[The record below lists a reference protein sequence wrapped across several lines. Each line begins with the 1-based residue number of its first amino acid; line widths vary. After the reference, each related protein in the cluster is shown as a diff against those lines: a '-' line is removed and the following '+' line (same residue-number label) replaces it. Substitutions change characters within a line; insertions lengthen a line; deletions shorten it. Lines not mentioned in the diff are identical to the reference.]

1 MLRFG
6 LRSKFILL
14 SCFLFLLP
22 WLGYEYV
29 WEMEKF
35 LRQGQEKTLVG
46 TTRALAT
53 ALHERPA
60 LFDSQSNFL
69 DQVVKGR
76 DLYAYNLSNPIQ
88 LDGKLSDWQPY
99 QSLMWHYDERYLQG
113 DKTAHQSSDL
123 SFDHMVGKYENF
135 LYAVFKVTDDSVV
148 YRAKNSLSLTR
159 NDHLQ
164 IMLKTPDGEFK
175 RYIVAARK
183 DGWINAFDAQ
193 SKIPITKIQGYF
205 VSTETGYNIE
215 LRLPLNML
223 GNKLGFAIEDWDQ
236 GKPEPQTMSTSNL
249 QNPNDIGSVLVPS
262 PEINR
267 ILKGMGHSG
276 SRIWV
281 VDNHHRVLAQ
291 SGSIHHAD
299 GVWADGIADQPAKTW
314 WQRFEKNYLHPLY
327 YKVLTRPENEFLD
340 TLHDVAAMQGTH
352 IGKAL
357 TGTPAS
363 SWRLTPDNKAVILS
377 AAYPIWIQDKVI
389 GAVVAEETTNGVR
402 TLRNKSLEKLFNVIL
417 AVMLIGTVTLF
428 FFASRIS
435 SRIRRLR
442 DTAEQAID
450 AQGRVTGSIDYSDSN
465 DEIGDLSRSFAN
477 IVGRLGGYTN
487 YLETMSSRLSH
498 ELRTPVAVV
507 RSSLENLQM
516 QPQSELS
523 QKYLDRASEGVE
535 RLGKIITTM
544 SEATRL
550 EQSIQSAEAEPF
562 DLRKVITGC
571 MQGYQLTY
579 PQQAFIIDICDTP
592 LPVMGAPEFIAQLLD
607 KLINNAL
614 EFNLLDS
621 AISVSLVKNDNE
633 AVLTVKNNGPLLP
646 EGLAEHI
653 FDSMVSVRSQQLQQ
667 QPHLG
672 LGLYVVRLVCDYH
685 KGSVIAVN
693 NQQGDGV
700 EFIVRMPLSILKYK
714 DVTQNS

>member
-60 LFDSQSNFL
+60 LFDEQTNFL
-69 DQVVKGR
+69 EQVVKGR
-76 DLYAYNLSNPIQ
+76 DLYAYNLNSPIQ
-88 LDGKLSDWQPY
+88 LDGKLSDWDAY
-99 QSLMWHYDERYLQG
+99 QSLFWLYDKRYLQ
-113 DKTAHQSSDL
+113 TANDNHPLSNL
-123 SFDHMVGKYENF
+123 SFSHMVGKFDNY
-135 LYAVFKVTDDSVV
+135 LYAVFKVTDDTVI
-148 YRAKNSLSLTR
+148 YRAKNSLSITN
-159 NDHLQ
+159 NDY
-164 IMLKTPDGEFK
+164 IKIGLKNPDGQFNT
-175 RYIVAARK
+175 YIIAPRQ
-183 DGWINAFDAQ
+183 DGWVNAFDAN
-193 SKIPITKIQGYF
+193 SKMPFTKIQGF
-205 VSTETGYNIE
+205 FKKTDTGYNLE
-215 LRLPLNML
+215 LRFPLSML
-223 GNKLGFAIEDWDQ
+223 GNKLGFAIADVDSKQ
-236 GKPEPQTMSTSNL
+236 PNQTPSIMSTSNL
-249 QNPNDIGSVLVPS
+249 NNPNDLGSVLVPS

-291 SGSIHHAD
+291 SGSIQNAD
-299 GVWADGIADQPAKTW
+299 GVWADGLKNQAPKTA
-314 WQRFEKNYLHPLY
+314 WQRFEQAYLHPLY
-327 YKVLTRPENEFLD
+327 YKILTRPEDEFID
-340 TLHDVAAMQGTH
+340 TLHDVASMQGAH
-352 IGKAL
+352 LAKAL
-357 TGTPAS
+357 KGQPAS

-377 AAYPIWIQDKVI
+377 AAYPIWIEDKVI
-389 GAVVAEETTNGVR
+389 GAVIAEETTNGVR

-450 AQGRVTGSIDYSDSN
+450 AQGRVTGHINYSDAN
-465 DEIGDLSRSFAN
+465 DEIGDLSRSFSN
-477 IVGRLGGYTN
+477 IVSRLGGYTD
-487 YLETMSSRLSH
+487 YLENMSSRLSH

-507 RSSLENLQM
+507 RSSLENLQSL
-516 QPQSELS
+516 QQSELS
-523 QKYLDRASEGVE
+523 QKYLERASEGVE

-550 EQSIQSAEAEPF
+550 EQSIQSNESEPF
-562 DLRKVITGC
+562 DLQKVISGC

-579 PQQAFIIDICDTP
+579 PNQLFTLNICQST
-592 LPVMGAPEFIAQLLD
+592 LPMQGAPEFIAQLLD

-614 EFNLLDS
+614 EFSEANT
-621 AISVSLVKNDNE
+621 AIEVSLKQSENK
-633 AVLTVKNNGPLLP
+633 ATLTVSNTGTLLP
-646 EGLAEHI
+646 EGLTEHI
-653 FDSMVSVRSQQLQQ
+653 FDSMVSVRSQQMQQ

-672 LGLYVVRLVCDYH
+672 LGLYIVRLVCDYH
-685 KGSVIAVN
+685 NGTVTAHNNEQDNGVVFTVN
-693 NQQGDGV
+693 L
-700 EFIVRMPLSILKYK
+700 PL
-714 DVTQNS
+714 NN

>member
-1 MLRFG
+1 MIRFG

-35 LRQGQEKTLVG
+35 LRKGQEKTLVG

-60 LFDSQSNFL
+60 LFDSQTNFL
-69 DQVVKGR
+69 DQVIKGR

-99 QSLMWHYDERYLQG
+99 QSLFWHYDERYLQG
-113 DKTAHQSSDL
+113 TKTNHQASDL
-123 SFDHMVGKYENF
+123 SFEHMVGKYDNY
-135 LYAVFKVTDDSVV
+135 LYAVFKVMDNSLI
-148 YRAKNSLSLTR
+148 YRAKNTLSITR

-164 IMLKTPDGEFK
+164 IMLKTPEGDFQN
-175 RYIVAARK
+175 YIVSPRK
-183 DGWINAFDAQ
+183 DGWINAFDA
-193 SKIPITKIQGYF
+193 KTRTPMTKIQGYF
-205 VSTETGYNIE
+205 TSTATGYNIE
-215 LRLPLNML
+215 LRFPLSML
-223 GNKLGFAIEDWDQ
+223 GNKLGFAIEDWDE
-236 GKPEPQTMSTSNL
+236 GKIESQIMSTSNL

-281 VDNHHRVLAQ
+281 LDKHHRVLAQ

-299 GVWADGIADQPAKTW
+299 GVWADGLNEEPATTW

-357 TGTPAS
+357 SGAPAS

-428 FFASRIS
+428 FFATRIS

-450 AQGRVTGSIDYSDSN
+450 AQGRITGSINYADSN
-465 DEIGDLSRSFAN
+465 DEIGDLARSFAN
-477 IVGRLGGYTN
+477 IVSRLGGYTS

-523 QKYLDRASEGVE
+523 QKYLDRASEGVD

-550 EQSIQSAEAEPF
+550 EQSILSAEPEPF
-562 DLRKVITGC
+562 DLQEVVNGC

-579 PQQAFIIDICDTP
+579 PNQTFELDICQTS
-592 LPVMGAPEFIAQLLD
+592 LPMQGAPEFIAQLLD

-614 EFNLLDS
+614 EFSQANS
-621 AISVSLVKNDNE
+621 AIRITLKAEQQAVLSVSNQ
-633 AVLTVKNNGPLLP
+633 GPLLP
-646 EGLAEHI
+646 DGLTEHI

-672 LGLYVVRLVCDYH
+672 LGLYIVRLVCDYH
-685 KGSVIAVN
+685 KGSVIAEN
-693 NQQGDGV
+693 NKSEDGV
-700 EFIVRMPLSILKYK
+700 IFTVKLPSFHTK
-714 DVTQNS
+714 

>member
-1 MLRFG
+1 MLRLG
-6 LRSKFILL
+6 LRTKFIFL

-60 LFDSQSNFL
+60 LFDSQTNFL

-76 DLYAYNLSNPIQ
+76 DLYAYNLNNPIQ
-88 LDGKLSDWQPY
+88 LDGKLSEWQPY
-99 QSLMWHYDERYLQG
+99 QSLFWHYDKRYLQG
-113 DKTAHQSSDL
+113 LSNEHQESDL
-123 SFDHMVGKYENF
+123 SFDHMVGKYENY
-135 LYAVFKVTDDSVV
+135 LYAAFKVTDSSLV
-148 YRAKNSLSLTR
+148 YRAKNVLSFTR

-164 IMLKTPDGEFK
+164 IMLKTPEGEFK
-175 RYIVAARK
+175 RYVVAARQ
-183 DGWINAFDAQ
+183 DGWVNAFDATTQ
-193 SKIPITKIQGYF
+193 EPVTKIQGYF
-205 VSTETGYNIE
+205 KSTDTGYNIE
-215 LRLPLNML
+215 LRFPLSML
-223 GNKLGFAIEDWDQ
+223 GNKLGFAIEDWDED
-236 GKPEPQTMSTSNL
+236 KVEPQLMSTSNL

-299 GVWADGIADQPAKTW
+299 GVWADGLKDAPATTW
-314 WQRFEKNYLHPLY
+314 WQRFEQDYLHPLY
-327 YKVLTRPENEFLD
+327 YKILTRPENEFID

-352 IGKAL
+352 IASALNGK
-357 TGTPAS
+357 PAS

-389 GAVVAEETTNGVR
+389 GAVIAEETTNGVR

-417 AVMLIGTVTLF
+417 AVMLVGTVTLF

-442 DTAEQAID
+442 DNAEQAID
-450 AQGRVTGSIDYSDSN
+450 AQGRITGKITYADSN

-477 IVGRLGGYTN
+477 IVSRLSGYTD
-487 YLETMSSRLSH
+487 YLENMSSRLSH

-550 EQSIQSAEAEPF
+550 EQSIQSAEAEEF
-562 DLRKVITGC
+562 DLTKVITGC
-571 MQGYQLTY
+571 MQGYQITY
-579 PQQAFIIDICDTP
+579 GESLFTLSLCKEP
-592 LPVMGAPEFIAQLLD
+592 LNVSGAPEFIAQLLD

-614 EFNLLDS
+614 EFKTPQS
-621 AISVSLVKNDNE
+621 TISVSLTKQEQHALLKISNQGPCS
-633 AVLTVKNNGPLLP
+633 LTV
-646 EGLAEHI
+646 
-653 FDSMVSVRSQQLQQ
+653 
-667 QPHLG
+667 
-672 LGLYVVRLVCDYH
+672 
-685 KGSVIAVN
+685 
-693 NQQGDGV
+693 
-700 EFIVRMPLSILKYK
+700 
-714 DVTQNS
+714 

>member
-60 LFDSQSNFL
+60 LFDEQTNFL

-76 DLYAYNLSNPIQ
+76 DLYAYNLKSPIQ
-88 LDGKLSDWQPY
+88 LDGKLNDWDAY
-99 QSLMWHYDERYLQG
+99 QSLFWLYDKRYLQ
-113 DKTAHQSSDL
+113 TANDNHQLNNL
-123 SFDHMVGKYENF
+123 SFSHMVGKFDNY
-135 LYAVFKVTDDSVV
+135 LYAVFKVTDDTVI
-148 YRAKNSLSLTR
+148 YRAKNSLSITN
-159 NDHLQ
+159 NDY
-164 IMLKTPDGEFK
+164 IKIGLKNPDGQFNT
-175 RYIVAARK
+175 YIIAPRQ
-183 DGWINAFDAQ
+183 DGWVNAFDAN
-193 SKIPITKIQGYF
+193 SKMPFTKIQGF
-205 VSTETGYNIE
+205 FKKTDTGYNLE
-215 LRLPLNML
+215 LRFPLSML
-223 GNKLGFAIEDWDQ
+223 GNKLGFAIADVDSKQ
-236 GKPEPQTMSTSNL
+236 PNQTPSIMSTSNL
-249 QNPNDIGSVLVPS
+249 NNPNDLGSVLVPS

-291 SGSIHHAD
+291 SGSIQNAD
-299 GVWADGIADQPAKTW
+299 GVWADGLKNQAPKTA
-314 WQRFEKNYLHPLY
+314 WQRFEQAYLHPLY
-327 YKVLTRPENEFLD
+327 YKILTRPEDEFID
-340 TLHDVAAMQGTH
+340 TLHDVASMQGAH
-352 IGKAL
+352 LAKAL
-357 TGTPAS
+357 KGQPAS

-377 AAYPIWIQDKVI
+377 AAYPIWIEDKVI
-389 GAVVAEETTNGVR
+389 GAVIAEETTNGVR

-450 AQGRVTGSIDYSDSN
+450 AQGRVTGHINYSDAN
-465 DEIGDLSRSFAN
+465 DEIGDLSRSFSN
-477 IVGRLGGYTN
+477 IVSRLGGYTD
-487 YLETMSSRLSH
+487 YLENMSSRLSH

-507 RSSLENLQM
+507 RSSLENLQSL
-516 QPQSELS
+516 QQSELS
-523 QKYLDRASEGVE
+523 QKYLERASEGVE

-550 EQSIQSAEAEPF
+550 EQSIQSNEPESF
-562 DLRKVITGC
+562 DLQKVISGC

-579 PQQAFIIDICDTP
+579 PNQLFTLNICQST
-592 LPVMGAPEFIAQLLD
+592 LLMQGAPEFIAQLLD

-614 EFNLLDS
+614 EFSEANT
-621 AISVSLVKNDNE
+621 AIEVSLKQSENK
-633 AVLTVKNNGPLLP
+633 ATLTVSNTGTLLP
-646 EGLAEHI
+646 EGLTEHI
-653 FDSMVSVRSQQLQQ
+653 FDSMVSVRSQQMQQ

-672 LGLYVVRLVCDYH
+672 LGLYIVRLVCDYH
-685 KGSVIAVN
+685 KGTVTAHN
-693 NQQGDGV
+693 NEQGNGV
-700 EFIVRMPLSILKYK
+700 VFTVSLPLS
-714 DVTQNS
+714 N

>member
-60 LFDSQSNFL
+60 LFDEQTNFL

-76 DLYAYNLSNPIQ
+76 DLYAYNLKSPIQ
-88 LDGKLSDWQPY
+88 LDGKLNDWDAY
-99 QSLMWHYDERYLQG
+99 QSLFWLYDKRYLQ
-113 DKTAHQSSDL
+113 TANDNHQLRDL
-123 SFDHMVGKYENF
+123 SFEHMVGKFDNY
-135 LYAVFKVTDDSVV
+135 LYAVFKVTDDTVI
-148 YRAKNSLSLTR
+148 YRAKNSLSITN
-159 NDHLQ
+159 NDYVK
-164 IMLKTPDGEFK
+164 IGLKNPDGQFNT
-175 RYIVAARK
+175 YIIAPRQ
-183 DGWINAFDAQ
+183 DGWVNAFDAN
-193 SKIPITKIQGYF
+193 SKMPFTKIQGF
-205 VSTETGYNIE
+205 FKKTETGYNLE
-215 LRLPLNML
+215 LRFPLSML
-223 GNKLGFAIEDWDQ
+223 GNKLGFAIADVDSKQ
-236 GKPEPQTMSTSNL
+236 PSQTPNIMSTSNL
-249 QNPNDIGSVLVPS
+249 NNPNDLGSVLVPS

-291 SGSIHHAD
+291 SGSIQNAD
-299 GVWADGIADQPAKTW
+299 GVWADGLKNQAPKTA
-314 WQRFEKNYLHPLY
+314 WQRFEQTYLHPLY
-327 YKVLTRPENEFLD
+327 YKILTRPEDEFID
-340 TLHDVAAMQGTH
+340 TLHDVASMQGTH
-352 IGKAL
+352 LAKAL
-357 TGTPAS
+357 KGQPAS

-377 AAYPIWIQDKVI
+377 AAYPIWIEDKVI
-389 GAVVAEETTNGVR
+389 GAVIAEETTNGVR

-450 AQGRVTGSIDYSDSN
+450 AQGRVTGHINYSDAN
-465 DEIGDLSRSFAN
+465 DEIGDLSRSFSN
-477 IVGRLGGYTN
+477 IVSRLGGYTD
-487 YLETMSSRLSH
+487 YLENMSSRLSH

-507 RSSLENLQM
+507 RSSLENLQSL
-516 QPQSELS
+516 QQSELS
-523 QKYLDRASEGVE
+523 QKYLERASEGVE

-550 EQSIQSAEAEPF
+550 EQSIQSNESEPF
-562 DLRKVITGC
+562 DLQKVINGC

-579 PQQAFIIDICDTP
+579 PKQLFTLDIHQGE
-592 LPVMGAPEFIAQLLD
+592 LPMLGAPEFIAQLLD

-614 EFNLLDS
+614 EFSEANT
-621 AISVSLVKNDNE
+621 AIEVSLEKHE
-633 AVLTVKNNGPLLP
+633 SKAVLTVGNTGSLLP
-646 EGLAEHI
+646 EGLTEHI
-653 FDSMVSVRSQQLQQ
+653 FDSMVSVRSQQMQQ

-672 LGLYVVRLVCDYH
+672 LGLYIVRLVCDYH
-685 KGSVIAVN
+685 KGSVTARN
-693 NQQGDGV
+693 NTQSNGV
-700 EFIVRMPLSILKYK
+700 TFTVSLPLA
-714 DVTQNS
+714 N

>member
-6 LRSKFILL
+6 LRSKFIFL
-14 SCFLFLLP
+14 SCFLLLLP

-60 LFDSQSNFL
+60 LFDPQNNFL
-69 DQVVKGR
+69 DQVIKGR
-76 DLYAYNLSNPIQ
+76 DLYAYNLNNPIQ

-99 QSLMWHYDERYLQG
+99 QNLIWHYDERYLQG
-113 DKTAHQSSDL
+113 DKTDHQSADL
-123 SFDHMVGKYENF
+123 SFDHMVGKYGEF
-135 LYAVFKVTDDSVV
+135 LYAVFKVTDESLV

-164 IMLKTPDGEFK
+164 IMLKTPEGKFK
-175 RYIVAARK
+175 HYIVAARQ
-183 DGWINAFDAQ
+183 DGWVNAFDAQ
-193 SKIPITKIQGYF
+193 TNTPFTKIQGYF
-205 VSTETGYNIE
+205 TSTATGYNIE
-215 LRLPLNML
+215 LRFPLSML
-223 GNKLGFAIEDWDQ
+223 GNKLGFAIEDWDS
-236 GKPEPQTMSTSNL
+236 KKVEPQLMSTSNIL
-249 QNPNDIGSVLVPS
+249 NPNDIGSVLVPS

-299 GVWADGIADQPAKTW
+299 GVWADGITDKPAKTW
-314 WQRFEKNYLHPLY
+314 WQRFEQNYLHPLY

-340 TLHDVAAMQGTH
+340 TLHDVAAMQGSH

-357 TGTPAS
+357 SGTPAS

-377 AAYPIWIQDKVI
+377 AAYPIWINDKVI
-389 GAVVAEETTNGVR
+389 GAVIAEETTNGVR

-435 SRIRRLR
+435 NRIRRLR

-450 AQGRVTGSIDYSDSN
+450 AQGRVTGTINYSDSN

-477 IVGRLGGYTN
+477 IVSRLGGYTD

-550 EQSIQSAEAEPF
+550 EQSIQSNEPELF
-562 DLRKVITGC
+562 ELQKVITGC

-579 PQQAFIIDICDTP
+579 PQHVFTLTICDTP

-614 EFNLLDS
+614 EFSQIDNP
-621 AISVSLVKNDNE
+621 ISVSLSKYDNKAVLIVKN
-633 AVLTVKNNGPLLP
+633 KGPLLP
-646 EGLAEHI
+646 QGLTEHI

-672 LGLYVVRLVCDYH
+672 LGLYIVRLVCEYH
-685 KGSVIAVN
+685 EGSVTAAN
-693 NQQGDGV
+693 NPQRDGV
-700 EFIVRMPLSILKYK
+700 VFTVKLPIA
-714 DVTQNS
+714 

>member
-60 LFDSQSNFL
+60 LFDEQTNFL

-76 DLYAYNLSNPIQ
+76 DLYAYNLKSPIQ
-88 LDGKLSDWQPY
+88 LDGKLNDWDAY
-99 QSLMWHYDERYLQG
+99 QSLFWLYDKRYLQ
-113 DKTAHQSSDL
+113 TANDNHQLNNL
-123 SFDHMVGKYENF
+123 SFSHMVGKFDNY
-135 LYAVFKVTDDSVV
+135 LYAVFKVTDDTVI
-148 YRAKNSLSLTR
+148 YRAKNSLSITN
-159 NDHLQ
+159 NDY
-164 IMLKTPDGEFK
+164 IKIGLKNPDGQFNT
-175 RYIVAARK
+175 YIIAPRQ
-183 DGWINAFDAQ
+183 DGWVNAFDAN
-193 SKIPITKIQGYF
+193 SKMPFTKIQGF
-205 VSTETGYNIE
+205 FKQTETGYNLE
-215 LRLPLNML
+215 LRFPLSML
-223 GNKLGFAIEDWDQ
+223 GNKLGFAIADVDSKQ
-236 GKPEPQTMSTSNL
+236 PNQTPSIMSTSNL
-249 QNPNDIGSVLVPS
+249 NNPNDLGSVLVPS

-291 SGSIHHAD
+291 SGSIQNAD
-299 GVWADGIADQPAKTW
+299 GVWADGLKNQAPKTA
-314 WQRFEKNYLHPLY
+314 WQRFEQAYLHPLY
-327 YKVLTRPENEFLD
+327 YKILTRPEDEFID
-340 TLHDVAAMQGTH
+340 TLHDVASMQGAH
-352 IGKAL
+352 LAKAL
-357 TGTPAS
+357 KGQPAS

-377 AAYPIWIQDKVI
+377 AAYPIWIEDKVI
-389 GAVVAEETTNGVR
+389 GAVIAEETTNGVR

-450 AQGRVTGSIDYSDSN
+450 AQGRVTGHINYSDAN
-465 DEIGDLSRSFAN
+465 DEIGDLSRSFSN
-477 IVGRLGGYTN
+477 IVSRLGGYTD
-487 YLETMSSRLSH
+487 YLENMSSRLSH

-507 RSSLENLQM
+507 RSSLENLQSL
-516 QPQSELS
+516 QQSELS
-523 QKYLDRASEGVE
+523 QKYLERATEGVE

-550 EQSIQSAEAEPF
+550 EQSIQSNEPESF
-562 DLRKVITGC
+562 DLQKVISGC

-579 PQQAFIIDICDTP
+579 PNQLFTLNICQST
-592 LPVMGAPEFIAQLLD
+592 LLMQGAPEFIAQLLD

-614 EFNLLDS
+614 EFSEANT
-621 AISVSLVKNDNE
+621 AIEVSLKQSENK
-633 AVLTVKNNGPLLP
+633 ATLTVSNTGTLLP
-646 EGLAEHI
+646 EGLTEHI
-653 FDSMVSVRSQQLQQ
+653 FDSMVSVRSQQMQQ

-672 LGLYVVRLVCDYH
+672 LGLYIVRLVCDYH
-685 KGSVIAVN
+685 KGTVTAHN
-693 NQQGDGV
+693 NEQGNGV
-700 EFIVRMPLSILKYK
+700 VFTVSLPLS
-714 DVTQNS
+714 N

>member
-88 LDGKLSDWQPY
+88 LDGKLSDWHPY
-99 QSLMWHYDERYLQG
+99 QNLMWQYDERYLQG
-113 DKTAHQSSDL
+113 NKIDHQPSDL
-123 SFDHMVGKYENF
+123 SFEHMVGKYDAF
-135 LYAVFKVTDDSVV
+135 LYAVFNVTDESLV

-164 IMLKTPDGEFK
+164 IMLKTPEGEFK
-175 RYIVAARK
+175 HYIVAARQ
-183 DGWINAFDAQ
+183 DGWVNAFDAT
-193 SKIPITKIQGYF
+193 SKVPFTKIQGYF
-205 VSTETGYNIE
+205 SSTATGYNIE
-215 LRLPLNML
+215 LRFPLSML
-223 GNKLGFAIEDWDQ
+223 GNKLGFAIEDWDAD
-236 GKPEPQTMSTSNL
+236 KVEPQLMSTSNIL
-249 QNPNDIGSVLVPS
+249 NPNDIGSVLVPS

-299 GVWADGIADQPAKTW
+299 GVWADGITDKPATTW
-314 WQRFEKNYLHPLY
+314 WQRFEKSYLHPLY

-340 TLHDVAAMQGTH
+340 TLHDVAAMQGSH
-352 IGKAL
+352 IAKAL
-357 TGTPAS
+357 SGTPAS

-377 AAYPIWIQDKVI
+377 AAYPIWIKDKVI
-389 GAVVAEETTNGVR
+389 GAVIAEETTNGVR

-450 AQGRVTGSIDYSDSN
+450 AQGRITGSINYSDSN

-477 IVGRLGGYTN
+477 IVSRLGGYTN

-516 QPQSELS
+516 QPQTELS

-550 EQSIQSAEAEPF
+550 EQSIQSNEPEPF
-562 DLRKVITGC
+562 DLQKVITGC

-579 PQQAFIIDICDTP
+579 PQQTFKLAICDTA
-592 LPVMGAPEFIAQLLD
+592 LPVIGAPEFIAQLLD

-614 EFNLLDS
+614 EFSQENT
-621 AISVSLVKNDNE
+621 AINIALRKSDDTAVLSVSNK
-633 AVLTVKNNGPLLP
+633 GPLLP

-672 LGLYVVRLVCDYH
+672 LGLYIVRLVCEYH
-685 KGSVIAVN
+685 KGSVSAVN
-693 NQQGDGV
+693 APQGDGV
-700 EFIVRMPLSILKYK
+700 EFTVHLPLSK
-714 DVTQNS
+714 DS

>member
-88 LDGKLSDWQPY
+88 LDGKLSDWHPY
-99 QSLMWHYDERYLQG
+99 QNLMWQYDERYLQG
-113 DKTAHQSSDL
+113 NKVDHQPSDL
-123 SFDHMVGKYENF
+123 SFEHMVGKYDAF
-135 LYAVFKVTDDSVV
+135 LYAVFNVTDESLV

-164 IMLKTPDGEFK
+164 IMLKTPKGEFK
-175 RYIVAARK
+175 HYIVAARQ
-183 DGWINAFDAQ
+183 DGWVNAFDAT
-193 SKIPITKIQGYF
+193 SKVPFTKIQGYF
-205 VSTETGYNIE
+205 SSTATGYNIE
-215 LRLPLNML
+215 LRFPLSML
-223 GNKLGFAIEDWDQ
+223 GNKLGFAIEDWDAD
-236 GKPEPQTMSTSNL
+236 KVEPQLMSTSNIL
-249 QNPNDIGSVLVPS
+249 NPNDIGSVLVPS

-299 GVWADGIADQPAKTW
+299 GVWADGITDKPATTW
-314 WQRFEKNYLHPLY
+314 WQRFEKSYLHPLY

-340 TLHDVAAMQGTH
+340 TLHDVAAMQGSH
-352 IGKAL
+352 IAKAL
-357 TGTPAS
+357 SGTPAS

-377 AAYPIWIQDKVI
+377 AAYPIWIKDKVI
-389 GAVVAEETTNGVR
+389 GAVIAEETTNGVR

-450 AQGRVTGSIDYSDSN
+450 AQGRITGSINYSDSN

-477 IVGRLGGYTN
+477 IVSRLGGYTN

-516 QPQSELS
+516 QPQTELS

-550 EQSIQSAEAEPF
+550 EQSIQSNEPEPF
-562 DLRKVITGC
+562 DLQKVITGC

-579 PQQAFIIDICDTP
+579 PQQTFKLAICDTA
-592 LPVMGAPEFIAQLLD
+592 LPVIGAPEFIAQLLD

-614 EFNLLDS
+614 EFSQENT
-621 AISVSLVKNDNE
+621 AINIALRKSDNTAVLSVSNK
-633 AVLTVKNNGPLLP
+633 GPLLP

-672 LGLYVVRLVCDYH
+672 LGLYIVRLVCEYH
-685 KGSVIAVN
+685 KGSVSAVN
-693 NQQGDGV
+693 APQGDGV
-700 EFIVRMPLSILKYK
+700 EFTVHLPLSK
-714 DVTQNS
+714 DS

>member
-99 QSLMWHYDERYLQG
+99 QNLIWHYDERYLQG
-113 DKTAHQSSDL
+113 DKTDHQSADL
-123 SFDHMVGKYENF
+123 SFDHMVGKYGEF
-135 LYAVFKVTDDSVV
+135 LYAVFKVTDESLA

-164 IMLKTPDGEFK
+164 IMLKTPEDEFK
-175 RYIVAARK
+175 HYIVAARQ
-183 DGWINAFDAQ
+183 DGWVNAFDAQ
-193 SKIPITKIQGYF
+193 TNKPFTKIQGYF
-205 VSTETGYNIE
+205 TSTATGYNIE
-215 LRLPLNML
+215 LRFPLSML
-223 GNKLGFAIEDWDQ
+223 GNKLGFAIEDWDTN
-236 GKPEPQTMSTSNL
+236 KVEPQLMSTSNIL
-249 QNPNDIGSVLVPS
+249 NPSDIGSVLVPS

-299 GVWADGIADQPAKTW
+299 GVWADGITDKPAATW

-352 IGKAL
+352 IAKAL
-357 TGTPAS
+357 SGSPAS

-377 AAYPIWIQDKVI
+377 AAYPIWIKDKVI
-389 GAVVAEETTNGVR
+389 GAVIAEETTNGVR

-450 AQGRVTGSIDYSDSN
+450 AQGRVTGTINYSDSN

-477 IVGRLGGYTN
+477 IVSRLGGYTN

-550 EQSIQSAEAEPF
+550 EQSIQSNEPELF
-562 DLRKVITGC
+562 DLQKVITGC

-579 PQQAFIIDICDTP
+579 PHHAFKLDIYNNP
-592 LPVMGAPEFIAQLLD
+592 MPMLGAPEFIAQLLD

-614 EFNLLDS
+614 EFNLDDH
-621 AISVSLVKNDNE
+621 AISITLQKDDNNAVLAVKN
-633 AVLTVKNNGPLLP
+633 KGPLLP
-646 EGLAEHI
+646 EGLVEHI

-672 LGLYVVRLVCDYH
+672 LGLYIARLVCEYH
-685 KGSVIAVN
+685 KGSVTALN
-693 NQQGDGV
+693 NQQNDGV
-700 EFIVRMPLSILKYK
+700 EFIVRLPLSK
-714 DVTQNS
+714 DITQKS

>member
-60 LFDSQSNFL
+60 LFDEQTNFL

-76 DLYAYNLSNPIQ
+76 DLYAYNLKSPIQ
-88 LDGKLSDWQPY
+88 LDGKLNDWDAY
-99 QSLMWHYDERYLQG
+99 QSLFWLYDKRYLQ
-113 DKTAHQSSDL
+113 TANDNHQLNNL
-123 SFDHMVGKYENF
+123 SFEHMVGKFDNY
-135 LYAVFKVTDDSVV
+135 LYAVFKVTDDALV
-148 YRAKNSLSLTR
+148 YRAKNSLSITN
-159 NDHLQ
+159 NDYVK
-164 IMLKTPDGEFK
+164 IGLKTPDGQFNT
-175 RYIVAARK
+175 YIIAPRQ
-183 DGWINAFDAQ
+183 DGWVNAFDAN
-193 SKIPITKIQGYF
+193 SKMPFTKIQGF
-205 VSTETGYNIE
+205 FKRTETGYNLE
-215 LRLPLNML
+215 LRFPLSML
-223 GNKLGFAIEDWDQ
+223 GNKLGFAIADVDNKQ
-236 GKPEPQTMSTSNL
+236 PNQTPNIMSTSNL
-249 QNPNDIGSVLVPS
+249 NNPNDLGSVLVPS
-262 PEINR
+262 PEISR

-291 SGSIHHAD
+291 SGSIQNAD
-299 GVWADGIADQPAKTW
+299 GVWADGLKNQAPKTA
-314 WQRFEKNYLHPLY
+314 WQRFEQAYLHPLY
-327 YKVLTRPENEFLD
+327 YKILTRPEDEFID
-340 TLHDVAAMQGTH
+340 TLHDVASMQGAH
-352 IGKAL
+352 LAKAL
-357 TGTPAS
+357 KGQPAS

-377 AAYPIWIQDKVI
+377 AAYPIWIEDKVI
-389 GAVVAEETTNGVR
+389 GAVIAEETTNGVR

-450 AQGRVTGSIDYSDSN
+450 AQGRVTGHINYSDAN
-465 DEIGDLSRSFAN
+465 DEIGDLSRSFSN
-477 IVGRLGGYTN
+477 IVSRLGGYTD
-487 YLETMSSRLSH
+487 YLENMSSRLSH

-507 RSSLENLQM
+507 RSSLENLQSL
-516 QPQSELS
+516 QQSELS
-523 QKYLDRASEGVE
+523 QKYLERASEGVE

-550 EQSIQSAEAEPF
+550 EQSIQSNEPESF
-562 DLRKVITGC
+562 DLQKVISGC

-579 PQQAFIIDICDTP
+579 PNQLFTLNICQST
-592 LPVMGAPEFIAQLLD
+592 LLMQGAPEFIAQLLD

-614 EFNLLDS
+614 EFSEANT
-621 AISVSLVKNDNE
+621 AIEVSLKQNE
-633 AVLTVKNNGPLLP
+633 SKATLTVSNTGTLLP
-646 EGLAEHI
+646 EGLTEHI
-653 FDSMVSVRSQQLQQ
+653 FDSMVSVRSQQMQQ

-672 LGLYVVRLVCDYH
+672 LGLYIVRLVCNYH
-685 KGSVIAVN
+685 NGSVTAHNNEQGNGVVFTVN
-693 NQQGDGV
+693 L
-700 EFIVRMPLSILKYK
+700 PL
-714 DVTQNS
+714 NN

>member
-14 SCFLFLLP
+14 SGFLFLLP

-35 LRQGQEKTLVG
+35 LRKGQEKTLVG

-60 LFDSQSNFL
+60 LFDSQTNFL
-69 DQVVKGR
+69 DQVIKGR

-88 LDGKLSDWQPY
+88 LDGKLSDWHPY
-99 QSLMWHYDERYLQG
+99 QPLFWHYDERYLQ
-113 DKTAHQSSDL
+113 DTKTTHRIDDL
-123 SFDHMVGKYENF
+123 SFDHMVGKYENY
-135 LYAVFKVTDDSVV
+135 LYAVFKVADESLV
-148 YRAKNSLSLTR
+148 YRAKNTLSITR

-164 IMLKTPDGEFK
+164 IMLKTPQGSFK
-175 RYIVAARK
+175 NYIITARQ
-183 DGWINAFDAQ
+183 DGWVNAFDAQ
-193 SKIPITKIQGYF
+193 TRTPVTQIQGYF
-205 VSTETGYNIE
+205 KSTESGYNIE

-223 GNKLGFAIEDWDQ
+223 GNKLGFAIEDWDN
-236 GKPEPQTMSTSNL
+236 GKTEPQVMSTSNL
-249 QNPNDIGSVLVPS
+249 QSPSDIGSVLVPS

-281 VDNHHRVLAQ
+281 LDKHHRVLAQ

-299 GVWADGIADQPAKTW
+299 GVWADGLTEQTTKTW
-314 WQRFEKNYLHPLY
+314 WQRFEKTYLHPLY
-327 YKVLTRPENEFLD
+327 YKILTRPEDEFLD
-340 TLHDVAAMQGTH
+340 TLHDVAAMQGKH

-357 TGTPAS
+357 SGTPDS

-377 AAYPIWIQDKVI
+377 AAYPIWIDDKVI

-417 AVMLIGTVTLF
+417 AVMLIGTITLF
-428 FFASRIS
+428 FFATRIS

-450 AQGRVTGSIDYSDSN
+450 AQGRITGNINYADSN
-465 DEIGDLSRSFAN
+465 DEIGDLARSFAN
-477 IVGRLGGYTN
+477 IVSRLGGYTN

-516 QPQSELS
+516 QPQDELS

-550 EQSIQSAEAEPF
+550 EQSILSAEPEPF
-562 DLRKVITGC
+562 DLQEVVSGC
-571 MQGYQLTY
+571 MQGYQLAY
-579 PQQAFIIDICDTP
+579 PSHTFKLDICQTP
-592 LPVMGAPEFIAQLLD
+592 LPMRGAPEFIAQLLD

-614 EFNLLDS
+614 EFSEANND
-621 AISVSLVKNDNE
+621 ISVILKQAEQQAILSISNQ
-633 AVLTVKNNGPLLP
+633 GPLLP
-646 EGLAEHI
+646 EGLTEHI

-672 LGLYVVRLVCDYH
+672 LGLYIVRLVCDYH
-685 KGSVIAVN
+685 EGSVVAAN
-693 NQQGDGV
+693 NNSEDGV
-700 EFIVRMPLSILKYK
+700 IFTVKLPLSH
-714 DVTQNS
+714 

>member
-60 LFDSQSNFL
+60 LFDEQTNFL

-76 DLYAYNLSNPIQ
+76 DLYAYNLKSPIQ
-88 LDGKLSDWQPY
+88 LDGKLNDWDAY
-99 QSLMWHYDERYLQG
+99 QSLFWLYDKRYLQ
-113 DKTAHQSSDL
+113 TANDNHQLNNL
-123 SFDHMVGKYENF
+123 SFSHMVGKFDNY
-135 LYAVFKVTDDSVV
+135 LYAVFKVTDDTVI
-148 YRAKNSLSLTR
+148 YRAKNSLSITN
-159 NDHLQ
+159 NDY
-164 IMLKTPDGEFK
+164 IKIGLKNPDGQFNT
-175 RYIVAARK
+175 YIIAPRQ
-183 DGWINAFDAQ
+183 DGWVNAFDAN
-193 SKIPITKIQGYF
+193 SKMPFTKIQGF
-205 VSTETGYNIE
+205 FKQTETGYNLE
-215 LRLPLNML
+215 LRFPLSML
-223 GNKLGFAIEDWDQ
+223 GNKLGFAIADVDSKQ
-236 GKPEPQTMSTSNL
+236 PNQPPSIMSTSNL
-249 QNPNDIGSVLVPS
+249 NNPNDLGSVLVPS

-291 SGSIHHAD
+291 SGSIQNAD
-299 GVWADGIADQPAKTW
+299 GVWADGLKNQAPKTA
-314 WQRFEKNYLHPLY
+314 WQRFEQTYLHPLY
-327 YKVLTRPENEFLD
+327 YKILTRPEDEFID
-340 TLHDVAAMQGTH
+340 TLHDVASMQGTH
-352 IGKAL
+352 LAKAL
-357 TGTPAS
+357 KGQPAS

-377 AAYPIWIQDKVI
+377 AAYPIWIEDKVI
-389 GAVVAEETTNGVR
+389 GAVIAEETTNGVR

-450 AQGRVTGSIDYSDSN
+450 AQGRVTGHINYSDAN
-465 DEIGDLSRSFAN
+465 DEIGDLSRSFSN
-477 IVGRLGGYTN
+477 IVSRLGGYTD
-487 YLETMSSRLSH
+487 YLENMSSRLSH

-507 RSSLENLQM
+507 RSSLENLQSL
-516 QPQSELS
+516 QQSELS
-523 QKYLDRASEGVE
+523 QKYLERASEGVE

-550 EQSIQSAEAEPF
+550 EQSIQSNEPESF
-562 DLRKVITGC
+562 DLQKVISGC

-579 PQQAFIIDICDTP
+579 PNQLFTLNICQST
-592 LPVMGAPEFIAQLLD
+592 LLMQGAPEFIAQLLD

-614 EFNLLDS
+614 EFSEANT
-621 AISVSLVKNDNE
+621 AIEVSLKQNE
-633 AVLTVKNNGPLLP
+633 SKATLTVSNTGTLLP
-646 EGLAEHI
+646 EGLTEHI
-653 FDSMVSVRSQQLQQ
+653 FDSMVSVRSQQMQQ

-672 LGLYVVRLVCDYH
+672 LGLYIVRLVCDYH
-685 KGSVIAVN
+685 KGTVTAHN
-693 NQQGDGV
+693 NEQGNGV
-700 EFIVRMPLSILKYK
+700 VFTVSLPLS
-714 DVTQNS
+714 N

>member
-6 LRSKFILL
+6 LRSKFIVL

-69 DQVVKGR
+69 EQVVKGR

-99 QSLMWHYDERYLQG
+99 ESLIWHYDERYLQG
-113 DKTAHQSSDL
+113 NKTDHQSSDL
-123 SFDHMVGKYENF
+123 SFDHMVGKYDSF
-135 LYAVFKVTDDSVV
+135 LYAVFKVTDDSLV

-164 IMLKTPDGEFK
+164 IMLKTPQGDFK
-175 RYIVAARK
+175 HYIVAARQ
-183 DGWINAFDAQ
+183 DGWVNAFDAQ
-193 SKIPITKIQGYF
+193 TNKPFTKIQGYF
-205 VSTETGYNIE
+205 TSTATGYNIE
-215 LRLPLNML
+215 LRFPLSML
-223 GNKLGFAIEDWDQ
+223 GNKLGFAIGDWDTN
-236 GKPEPQTMSTSNL
+236 KVEPQLMSTSNIL
-249 QNPNDIGSVLVPS
+249 NPNDIGSVLVPS

-299 GVWADGIADQPAKTW
+299 GVWADGIADKAPSTW
-314 WQRFEKNYLHPLY
+314 WQRFEQNYLHPLY

-340 TLHDVAAMQGTH
+340 TLHDVASMQGSH

-357 TGTPAS
+357 NGTPAS

-377 AAYPIWIQDKVI
+377 AAYPIWIKDKVI
-389 GAVVAEETTNGVR
+389 GAVIAEETTNGVR

-450 AQGRVTGSIDYSDSN
+450 AQGRVTGTINYSDSN
-465 DEIGDLSRSFAN
+465 DEIGDLSRSFAS
-477 IVGRLGGYTN
+477 IVSRLGGYTN

-523 QKYLDRASEGVE
+523 QKYLDRASEGVA

-550 EQSIQSAEAEPF
+550 EQSIQNAEPEQF
-562 DLRKVITGC
+562 ELKKVITGC
-571 MQGYQLTY
+571 MQGYQLAY
-579 PQQAFIIDICDTP
+579 PQQPFQLDICSNS
-592 LPVMGAPEFIAQLLD
+592 LPITGAPEFIAQLLD

-614 EFNLLDS
+614 EFNLTQS
-621 AISVSLVKNDNE
+621 PISVSLNKLDNE
-633 AVLTVKNNGPLLP
+633 AVLSVRNKGPLLP
-646 EGLAEHI
+646 EGLTEHI

-672 LGLYVVRLVCDYH
+672 LGLYIVRLVCEYH
-685 KGSVIAVN
+685 KGSVIAAN
-693 NQQGDGV
+693 NQQDDGV
-700 EFIVRMPLSILKYK
+700 EFTVRIPLLKG
-714 DVTQNS
+714 VTQQK

>member
-1 MLRFG
+1 MLRLG
-6 LRSKFILL
+6 LRTKFIFL

-60 LFDSQSNFL
+60 LFDSQTNFL

-76 DLYAYNLSNPIQ
+76 DLYAYNLNNPIQ
-88 LDGKLSDWQPY
+88 LDGKLSEWQPY
-99 QSLMWHYDERYLQG
+99 QSLFWHYDKRYLQG
-113 DKTAHQSSDL
+113 LSNDHQDSDL
-123 SFDHMVGKYENF
+123 SFDHMVGKYENY
-135 LYAVFKVTDDSVV
+135 LYAAFKVTDSSLV
-148 YRAKNSLSLTR
+148 YRAKNVLSFTR

-164 IMLKTPDGEFK
+164 IMLKTPEGEFK
-175 RYIVAARK
+175 SYVVAARQ
-183 DGWINAFDAQ
+183 DGWVNAFDATTQ
-193 SKIPITKIQGYF
+193 EPVTKIQGYF
-205 VSTETGYNIE
+205 KSTDTGYNIE
-215 LRLPLNML
+215 LRFPLSML
-223 GNKLGFAIEDWDQ
+223 GNKLGFAIEDWDED
-236 GKPEPQTMSTSNL
+236 KVEPQLMSTSNL

-299 GVWADGIADQPAKTW
+299 GVWADGLKDAPATTW
-314 WQRFEKNYLHPLY
+314 WQRFEQDYLHPLY
-327 YKVLTRPENEFLD
+327 YKILTRPENEFLD

-352 IGKAL
+352 IASALNGK
-357 TGTPAS
+357 PAS

-389 GAVVAEETTNGVR
+389 GAVIAEETTNGVR
-402 TLRNKSLEKLFNVIL
+402 TLRNKSLEKLFNMIL
-417 AVMLIGTVTLF
+417 AVMLVGTVTLF

-442 DTAEQAID
+442 DNAEQAID
-450 AQGRVTGSIDYSDSN
+450 AQGRITGKITYADSN

-477 IVGRLGGYTN
+477 IVSRLSGYTD
-487 YLETMSSRLSH
+487 YLENMSSRLSH

-550 EQSIQSAEAEPF
+550 EQSIQSAEAEEF
-562 DLRKVITGC
+562 DLTKVITGC
-571 MQGYQLTY
+571 MQGYQITY
-579 PQQAFIIDICDTP
+579 GESLFTLSLCKEP
-592 LPVMGAPEFIAQLLD
+592 LNVSGAPEFIAQLLD

-614 EFNLLDS
+614 EFKTPQS
-621 AISVSLVKNDNE
+621 TISVSLTKQEHHALLKISNQ
-633 AVLTVKNNGPLLP
+633 GPLLP
-646 EGLAEHI
+646 DGLVEHI
-653 FDSMVSVRSQQLQQ
+653 FDSMVSVRSQQHQQ

-672 LGLYVVRLVCDYH
+672 LGLYIVRLICDYH
-685 KGSVIAVN
+685 HGKVLAEN
-693 NQQGDGV
+693 LDDGTGVVFTV
-700 EFIVRMPLSILKYK
+700 ELPIK
-714 DVTQNS
+714 

>member
-60 LFDSQSNFL
+60 LFDEQTNFL

-76 DLYAYNLSNPIQ
+76 DLYAYNLKSPIQ
-88 LDGKLSDWQPY
+88 LDGKLNDWDAY
-99 QSLMWHYDERYLQG
+99 QSLFWLYDKRYLQ
-113 DKTAHQSSDL
+113 TANDNHQLSDL
-123 SFDHMVGKYENF
+123 SFEHMVGKFDNY
-135 LYAVFKVTDDSVV
+135 LYALFKVTDDTVI
-148 YRAKNSLSLTR
+148 YRAKNSLSITN
-159 NDHLQ
+159 NDYVK
-164 IMLKTPDGEFK
+164 IGLKNPDGLFNT
-175 RYIVAARK
+175 YIIAPRQ
-183 DGWINAFDAQ
+183 DGWVNAFDAY
-193 SKIPITKIQGYF
+193 SKMPFTKIQGF
-205 VSTETGYNIE
+205 FKKTETGYNLE
-215 LRLPLNML
+215 LRFPLSML
-223 GNKLGFAIEDWDQ
+223 GNKLGFAIADVDSKQ
-236 GKPEPQTMSTSNL
+236 PSQTPNIMSTSNL
-249 QNPNDIGSVLVPS
+249 NNPNDLGSVLVPS

-291 SGSIHHAD
+291 SGSIQNAD
-299 GVWADGIADQPAKTW
+299 GVWADGLKNQAPKTA
-314 WQRFEKNYLHPLY
+314 WQRFEQTYLHPLY
-327 YKVLTRPENEFLD
+327 YKILTRPEDEFID
-340 TLHDVAAMQGTH
+340 TLHDVASMQGTH
-352 IGKAL
+352 LAKAL
-357 TGTPAS
+357 KGQPAS

-377 AAYPIWIQDKVI
+377 AAYPIWIEDKVI
-389 GAVVAEETTNGVR
+389 GAVIAEETTNGVR

-450 AQGRVTGSIDYSDSN
+450 AQGRVTGHINYSDAN
-465 DEIGDLSRSFAN
+465 DEIGDLSRSFSN
-477 IVGRLGGYTN
+477 IVSRLGGYTD
-487 YLETMSSRLSH
+487 YLENMSSRLSH

-507 RSSLENLQM
+507 RSSLENLQSL
-516 QPQSELS
+516 QQSELS
-523 QKYLDRASEGVE
+523 QKYLERASEGVE

-550 EQSIQSAEAEPF
+550 EQSIQSNEPEPF
-562 DLRKVITGC
+562 DLQKVISGC

-579 PQQAFIIDICDTP
+579 PNQLFTLNICQST
-592 LPVMGAPEFIAQLLD
+592 LPMQGAPEFIAQLLD

-614 EFNLLDS
+614 EFSEANT
-621 AISVSLVKNDNE
+621 AIEVSLKQSENK
-633 AVLTVKNNGPLLP
+633 ATLTVSNTGTLLP
-646 EGLAEHI
+646 EGLTEHI
-653 FDSMVSVRSQQLQQ
+653 FDSMVSVRSQQMQQ

-672 LGLYVVRLVCDYH
+672 LGLYIVRLVCDYH
-685 KGSVIAVN
+685 NGTVTAHNNEQGNGVVFTVN
-693 NQQGDGV
+693 L
-700 EFIVRMPLSILKYK
+700 PL
-714 DVTQNS
+714 NN